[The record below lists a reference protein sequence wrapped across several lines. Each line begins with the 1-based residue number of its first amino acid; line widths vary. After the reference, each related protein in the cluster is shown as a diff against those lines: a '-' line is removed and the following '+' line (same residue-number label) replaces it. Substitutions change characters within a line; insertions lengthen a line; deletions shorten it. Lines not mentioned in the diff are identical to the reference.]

1 MVLDLGRDA
10 HNKTQL
16 YINLKRYGV
25 DDICLTDINFHWK
38 IYHLVKQ
45 FSNFFKIKLVL

>member
-16 YINLKRYGV
+16 CINLKGYGV
-25 DDICLTDINFHWK
+25 DDICLTETNFK
-38 IYHLVKQ
+38 K
-45 FSNFFKIKLVL
+45 N